1 MYENQKSIFYHI
13 IIVQNLYFDG
23 IIVEHSFPQFQV
35 GEKTFIFYIIGNC
48 MIVEETAQSK
58 SCFVM
63 LLLLVYFPYLT
74 SWGNEIKMICIKA
87 SKNVSSFISEH
98 CYWRV
103 GGTPW
108 DSWNKSQLF
117 LIVKCQLTSKGNFS
131 VSENFCP
138 GLLGRLFF
146 CILGELKKSKSPFE
160 INWPLEMSWLISQSN
175 YRDHTSHCGATIS
188 CM

>member
-117 LIVKCQLTSKGNFS
+117 LIVKCQLTSKENFS

-160 INWPLEMSWLISQSN
+160 INWPLNIFFVG
-175 YRDHTSHCGATIS
+175 CGFIFTRAS
-188 CM
+188 LL